1 MPLNRCKSLCSS
13 FYLQEQ
19 RASTKDN
26 VERRL
31 ARTAEELAEE
41 ESDDDI
47 DVVEENVDSD
57 DSDSVPYNPKN
68 LPLGWDGKVPVVLP
82 NTY

>member
-1 MPLNRCKSLCSS
+1 MKKIPLQ
-13 FYLQEQ
+13 FQEQ
-19 RASTKDN
+19 RVSTKDN

-68 LPLGWDGKVPVVLP
+68 LPLGWDGKVCRCVVR
-82 NTY
+82 YVV